1 MLHAAIY
8 TIITIEMMSSSHA
21 VSLLVWDEIW
31 PSSCLKWME
40 QLFRDRL
47 FPPYVMKPNKLS
59 PHVTSRRYAER
70 KMLTDDNAGVA
81 GKVLSLGNE
90 FIFNEEIH

>member
-1 MLHAAIY
+1 
-8 TIITIEMMSSSHA
+8 
-21 VSLLVWDEIW
+21 
-31 PSSCLKWME
+31 
-40 QLFRDRL
+40 
-47 FPPYVMKPNKLS
+47 MKPNKLS
-59 PHVTSRRYAER
+59 PHVTER

>member
-1 MLHAAIY
+1 MPHAAIY
-8 TIITIEMMSSSHA
+8 TIITIEMMSSYHA

-47 FPPYVMKPNKLS
+47 FPPYVMKANELS
-59 PHVTSRRYAER
+59 SHVTSCRDAER
-70 KMLTDDNAGVA
+70 KMLTNDNAGVA
-81 GKVLSLGNE
+81 RKVLSSGN
-90 FIFNEEIH
+90 

>member
-1 MLHAAIY
+1 
-8 TIITIEMMSSSHA
+8 
-21 VSLLVWDEIW
+21 
-31 PSSCLKWME
+31 
-40 QLFRDRL
+40 
-47 FPPYVMKPNKLS
+47 MKPNKLS
-59 PHVTSRRYAER
+59 PHVTSRRDAER